1 ARGRFGDAARQEENM
16 ATMPRSTG
24 RAFMVITALAMAAP
38 AQALDLGWGLRL
50 GYYTDVGEPL
60 VAVEAVAPLRARVSF
75 NPNVEYVFVDGVRY
89 LTLNADF
96 LHEFRTQGPHT
107 VWAGAGLGV
116 VSLDPEGAPP
126 GATDLAVN
134 LIAGVGFRT
143 SGRVVPYF
151 QGKIVWKDDTELAL
165 SFGIRF

>member
-1 ARGRFGDAARQEENM
+1 M
-16 ATMPRSTG
+16 ATRPKSTA
-24 RAFMVITALAMAAP
+24 RVFWMMAALGMAAP

-60 VAVEAVAPLRARVSF
+60 VAVEAVAPLRGRLSF

-89 LTLNADF
+89 LTLNADV
-96 LHEFRTQGPHT
+96 LHEFRAQGPQS

-116 VSLDPEGAPP
+116 VSVDPDGAPK
-126 GATDLAVN
+126 GATDLAIN
-134 LIAGVGFRT
+134 LIAGTGFRT
-143 SGRVVPYF
+143 SGRLVPYF

>member
-1 ARGRFGDAARQEENM
+1 MNSI
-16 ATMPRSTG
+16 PRSVSRVLWTL
-24 RAFMVITALAMAAP
+24 AALGLAGP

-60 VAVEAVAPLRARVSF
+60 AAAEVVTPLRGRLSF

-89 LTLNADF
+89 LTLNADV
-96 LHEFRTQGPHT
+96 LHDFRTQGAQA

-116 VSLDPEGAPP
+116 VSVDPAGAP
-126 GATDLAVN
+126 GGTTDLALN
-134 LIAGVGFRT
+134 LLAGVGFRGT
-143 SGRVVPYF
+143 GRLAPYF